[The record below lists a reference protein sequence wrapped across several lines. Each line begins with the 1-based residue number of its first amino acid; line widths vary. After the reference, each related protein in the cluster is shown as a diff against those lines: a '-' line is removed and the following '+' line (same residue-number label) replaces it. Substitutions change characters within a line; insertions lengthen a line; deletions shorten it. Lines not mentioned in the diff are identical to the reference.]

1 MNLPRFTSAF
11 VATLLLTTT
20 VGATLPV
27 AAAPGAALQQ
37 ARTNARIQQGQG
49 EDIVL
54 NDRSSET
61 ASRLVATIVSDTPM
75 MEEPTES
82 YPGQALREARS
93 FSRLRRGV
101 GEDIR

>member
-11 VATLLLTTT
+11 IATLLLSTT
-20 VGATLPV
+20 VGAALPV
-27 AAAPGAALQQ
+27 AAAPGSALQQ
-37 ARTNARIQQGQG
+37 ARTNARIRQGQG
-49 EDIVL
+49 EDIIL
-54 NDRSSET
+54 NSRGVET
-61 ASRLVATIVSDTPM
+61 APTLVATIVSDTPM
-75 MEEPTES
+75 MAEETES